1 MPSEKNP
8 VFRKPVIPWYQSK
21 TAYSLTIAFMLV
33 VFMVGL
39 VGISVTREY
48 DAYNSYIWVPA
59 LLLVLSGCL
68 IISNI
73 IRLIRRLQ
81 SSGYKSSMR

>member
-21 TAYSLTIAFMLV
+21 TAYGLTIAFMLF
-33 VFMVGL
+33 VFLVGL

-48 DAYNSYIWVPA
+48 ETYKSYIWVPA
-59 LLLVLSGCL
+59 VLVILSGSL
-68 IISNI
+68 IVTNI
-73 IRLIRRLQ
+73 IRLIRRYT
-81 SSGYKSSMR
+81 SK

>member
-1 MPSEKNP
+1 MPSEKTP

-33 VFMVGL
+33 VLFVGL

-48 DAYNSYIWVPA
+48 EAYNGYIWVPA
-59 LLLVLSGCL
+59 LLVILSGCL
-68 IISNI
+68 IITNI
-73 IRLIRRLQ
+73 IRLIRRYT
-81 SSGYKSSMR
+81 SK

>member
-8 VFRKPVIPWYQSK
+8 VFRKPVIAWYQSK

-39 VGISVTREY
+39 VGIAVTREY
-48 DAYNSYIWVPA
+48 ELYNGYIWVPA
-59 LLLVLSGCL
+59 LLVILSGCL
-68 IISNI
+68 IITNI
-73 IRLIRRLQ
+73 IRLIRRYT
-81 SSGYKSSMR
+81 SK